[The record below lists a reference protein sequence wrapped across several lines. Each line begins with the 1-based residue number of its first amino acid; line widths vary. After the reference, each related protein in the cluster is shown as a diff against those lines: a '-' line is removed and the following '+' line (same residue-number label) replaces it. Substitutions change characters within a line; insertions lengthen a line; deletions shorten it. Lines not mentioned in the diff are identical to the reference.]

1 MPKMLVFLS
10 FLLSITFSISSI
22 FTFSIISLNIIFDNE
37 EVKAGKKQ
45 NFTIKVSTKDLDVKK
60 TTSLYT
66 RLVIEVNGKQE
77 DIRVNF
83 SISW

>member
-1 MPKMLVFLS
+1 MLVFLS
-10 FLLSITFSISSI
+10 FLLSITFSIYP
-22 FTFSIISLNIIFDNE
+22 FSISLDIIFDNE
-37 EVKAGKKQ
+37 EVKAGKEQ

-60 TTSLYT
+60 PTSLYT

>member
-1 MPKMLVFLS
+1 MLVFLS
-10 FLLSITFSISSI
+10 FLLSITFSISP
-22 FTFSIISLNIIFDNE
+22 FSIISLDIIFDNE
-37 EVKAGKKQ
+37 EVKAGKEQ

-60 TTSLYT
+60 PTSLYT

-77 DIRVNF
+77 DIRVDF

>member
-1 MPKMLVFLS
+1 MLVFLS
-10 FLLSITFSISSI
+10 FLLSITFSIYP
-22 FTFSIISLNIIFDNE
+22 FSISLDIIFYNE
-37 EVKAGKKQ
+37 EVKAGKEQ

-60 TTSLYT
+60 PTSLYT

>member
-37 EVKAGKKQ
+37 EVKAGKEQ
-45 NFTIKVSTKDLDVKK
+45 NFTIKVSTKDLDIKK
-60 TTSLYT
+60 PTSLYT

>member
-1 MPKMLVFLS
+1 MLVFLS
-10 FLLSITFSISSI
+10 FLLSITFSISP
-22 FTFSIISLNIIFDNE
+22 FSIISLDIIFDNE
-37 EVKAGKKQ
+37 EVKAGKEQ

-66 RLVIEVNGKQE
+66 RLVIEVNRKQE